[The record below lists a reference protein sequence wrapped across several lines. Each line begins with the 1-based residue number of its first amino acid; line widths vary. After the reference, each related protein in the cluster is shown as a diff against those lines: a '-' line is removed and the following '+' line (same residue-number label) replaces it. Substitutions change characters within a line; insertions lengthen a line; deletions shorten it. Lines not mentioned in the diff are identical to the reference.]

1 MKVFIFG
8 QTGMLGRYVYSF
20 LRYEGLDVVAIDR
33 KELDIVETDYHCLRA
48 LLLRAG
54 LNKEDVII
62 NCAAYNNVDE
72 AEKGDSFVYDVNANA
87 LKYIS
92 VVAKE
97 KNILLVHY
105 SSDYVFDG
113 EKNQPYV
120 ETDPTNPLNEYGK
133 SKLLGEQYIVES
145 GCKNLI
151 FRTSWVTGQ
160 GSQNFL
166 YKLRSWVKEKEVLQ
180 IVNDEVSV
188 PTFTFDIV
196 KVTIEAIEKG
206 VRGLYHLT
214 NTGWCSRYELAKE
227 FFKEEQITIEPV
239 SIVTFKVVVKR
250 PVYSKMCNEKI
261 SKDLGLEIPKWQKS
275 LEKYKET
282 LKE

>member
-1 MKVFIFG
+1 MNINKVLIIGSKG
-8 QTGMLGRYVYSF
+8 QLGKEFVGYFQRKNIDFVAHDIDS
-20 LRYEGLDVVAIDR
+20 LDITDKKAVLDVVNDTKI
-33 KELDIVETDYHCLRA
+33 
-48 LLLRAG
+48 
-54 LNKEDVII
+54 DVII

-72 AEKGDSFVYDVNANA
+72 AEKGDSFVYDINANA

-92 VVAKE
+92 VIAKE

-239 SIVTFKVVVKR
+239 SSVTFKVVVKR

>member
-1 MKVFIFG
+1 MNINKVLITGSKG
-8 QTGMLGRYVYSF
+8 QLGKEFVGYFQSKNIDFVAHDIDS
-20 LRYEGLDVVAIDR
+20 LDITDKKAVLDVVNDTKI
-33 KELDIVETDYHCLRA
+33 
-48 LLLRAG
+48 
-54 LNKEDVII
+54 DVII

-239 SIVTFKVVVKR
+239 SIVTFKVVAKR

>member
-1 MKVFIFG
+1 MNINKVLITGSKG
-8 QTGMLGRYVYSF
+8 QLGKEFVGYFQSKNIDFVAHDIDS
-20 LRYEGLDVVAIDR
+20 LDITDKKAVLDVVNDTKI
-33 KELDIVETDYHCLRA
+33 
-48 LLLRAG
+48 
-54 LNKEDVII
+54 DVII

-92 VVAKE
+92 VIAKE

>member
-1 MKVFIFG
+1 MNINKVLITGSKG
-8 QTGMLGRYVYSF
+8 QLGKEFVGYFQSKNIDFVAHDIDS
-20 LRYEGLDVVAIDR
+20 LDITDKKAVLDVVNDTKI
-33 KELDIVETDYHCLRA
+33 
-48 LLLRAG
+48 
-54 LNKEDVII
+54 DVII

-72 AEKGDSFVYDVNANA
+72 AEKGDSFVYDINANA

-92 VVAKE
+92 VIAKE

-239 SIVTFKVVVKR
+239 SIVTFKVVAKR

>member
-1 MKVFIFG
+1 MNINKVLIIGSKG
-8 QTGMLGRYVYSF
+8 QLGKEFVGYFQRKNIDFVAHDIDS
-20 LRYEGLDVVAIDR
+20 LDITDKKAVLDVVNDTKI
-33 KELDIVETDYHCLRA
+33 
-48 LLLRAG
+48 
-54 LNKEDVII
+54 DVII

-72 AEKGDSFVYDVNANA
+72 AEKGDSFVYDINANA

-92 VVAKE
+92 VIAKE

-145 GCKNLI
+145 GCKNII
-151 FRTSWVTGQ
+151 FRTSWVIGQ
-160 GSQNFL
+160 GNQNFL

-239 SIVTFKVVVKR
+239 SIVTFKVVAKR

>member
-1 MKVFIFG
+1 MNINKVLIIGSKG
-8 QTGMLGRYVYSF
+8 QLGKEFVGYFQSKNIDFVAHDIDS
-20 LRYEGLDVVAIDR
+20 LDITDKKAVLDVVNDTKI
-33 KELDIVETDYHCLRA
+33 
-48 LLLRAG
+48 
-54 LNKEDVII
+54 DVII

-72 AEKGDSFVYDVNANA
+72 AEKGDSFVYDINANA

-92 VVAKE
+92 VTAKK

-239 SIVTFKVVVKR
+239 SIVTFKVVAKR

-261 SKDLGLEIPKWQKS
+261 SKDLGLKISKWQKS

>member
-1 MKVFIFG
+1 MNINKVLITGSKG
-8 QTGMLGRYVYSF
+8 QLGKEFVGYFQSKNIDFVAHDIDS
-20 LRYEGLDVVAIDR
+20 LDITDKKAVLDVVNDTKI
-33 KELDIVETDYHCLRA
+33 
-48 LLLRAG
+48 
-54 LNKEDVII
+54 DVII

-72 AEKGDSFVYDVNANA
+72 AEKGDSFVYDINANA

-92 VVAKE
+92 VIAKE

-151 FRTSWVTGQ
+151 FRTSWVIGQ

-239 SIVTFKVVVKR
+239 SIVTFKVVAKR

>member
-1 MKVFIFG
+1 MNINKVLITGSKG
-8 QTGMLGRYVYSF
+8 QLGKEFVGYFQSKNIDFVAHDIDS
-20 LRYEGLDVVAIDR
+20 LDITDKKAVLDVVNDTKI
-33 KELDIVETDYHCLRA
+33 
-48 LLLRAG
+48 
-54 LNKEDVII
+54 DVII

-72 AEKGDSFVYDVNANA
+72 AEKGDSFVYDINANA

-92 VVAKE
+92 VIAKE

-113 EKNQPYV
+113 EKKQPYV

-239 SIVTFKVVVKR
+239 SIVTFKVVAKR

>member
-1 MKVFIFG
+1 MNINKVLITGSKG
-8 QTGMLGRYVYSF
+8 QLGKEFVGYFQSKNIDFVAHDIDS
-20 LRYEGLDVVAIDR
+20 LDITDKKAVLDVVNDTKI
-33 KELDIVETDYHCLRA
+33 
-48 LLLRAG
+48 
-54 LNKEDVII
+54 DVII

>member
-1 MKVFIFG
+1 MNINKVLITGSKG
-8 QTGMLGRYVYSF
+8 QLGKEFVGYFQSKNIDFVAHDIDS
-20 LRYEGLDVVAIDR
+20 LDITDKKAVLDVVNDTKI
-33 KELDIVETDYHCLRA
+33 
-48 LLLRAG
+48 
-54 LNKEDVII
+54 DVII

-72 AEKGDSFVYDVNANA
+72 AEKGDSFVYDINANA

-92 VVAKE
+92 VIAKE

-113 EKNQPYV
+113 EKKQPYV

-151 FRTSWVTGQ
+151 FRTSWVIGQ

-239 SIVTFKVVVKR
+239 SIVTFKVVAKR

>member
-1 MKVFIFG
+1 MNINKVLIIGSKG
-8 QTGMLGRYVYSF
+8 QLGKEFVGYFQRKNIDFVAHDIDS
-20 LRYEGLDVVAIDR
+20 LDITDKKAVLDVVNDTKI
-33 KELDIVETDYHCLRA
+33 
-48 LLLRAG
+48 
-54 LNKEDVII
+54 DVII

-72 AEKGDSFVYDVNANA
+72 AEKGDSFVYDINANA

-92 VVAKE
+92 VIAKE

>member
-1 MKVFIFG
+1 MNINKVLITGSKG
-8 QTGMLGRYVYSF
+8 QLGKEFVGYFQSKNIDFVAHDIDS
-20 LRYEGLDVVAIDR
+20 LDITDKKAVLDVVNDTKI
-33 KELDIVETDYHCLRA
+33 
-48 LLLRAG
+48 
-54 LNKEDVII
+54 DVII

-72 AEKGDSFVYDVNANA
+72 AEKGDSFVYDINANA

-92 VVAKE
+92 VIAKE

-113 EKNQPYV
+113 GKNQPYV

-151 FRTSWVTGQ
+151 FRTSWVIGQ
-160 GSQNFL
+160 GNQNFL

-239 SIVTFKVVVKR
+239 SIVTFKVVAKR

>member
-1 MKVFIFG
+1 MNINKVLITGSKG
-8 QTGMLGRYVYSF
+8 QLGKEFVGYFQSKNIDFVAHDIDS
-20 LRYEGLDVVAIDR
+20 LDITDKKAVLDVVNDTKI
-33 KELDIVETDYHCLRA
+33 
-48 LLLRAG
+48 
-54 LNKEDVII
+54 DVII

-72 AEKGDSFVYDVNANA
+72 AEKGDSFVYDINANA

-92 VVAKE
+92 VIAKE

-113 EKNQPYV
+113 EKKQPYV

-196 KVTIEAIEKG
+196 KVTIEAIEKE

-239 SIVTFKVVVKR
+239 SIVTFKVVAKR